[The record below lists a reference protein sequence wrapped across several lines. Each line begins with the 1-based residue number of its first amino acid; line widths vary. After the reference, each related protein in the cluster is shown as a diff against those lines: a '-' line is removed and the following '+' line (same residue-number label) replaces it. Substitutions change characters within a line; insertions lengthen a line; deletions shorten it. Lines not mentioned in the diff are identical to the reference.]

1 MTPFA
6 DLMTSANDAI
16 VTFLADKMCSR
27 IVGKAGATVG
37 EPFPVIFN
45 DPPAESFG
53 MVSGTRPTIEC
64 AVATALQRG
73 EALRIDATDYIVV
86 DVDTDRGML
95 RAGLEI
101 AE

>member
-6 DLMTSANDAI
+6 DLMTTANDAI
-16 VTFLADKMCSR
+16 ITFLADKMCSR
-27 IVGKAGATVG
+27 IVGPAGATVG

-53 MVSGTRPTIEC
+53 MVSGTRPVIEC
-64 AVATALQRG
+64 APATALQRG
-73 EALRIDATDYIVV
+73 DALRIGTTDYLVA

-95 RAGLEI
+95 RVELEI